1 MGSSH
6 LPRSRR
12 HVDYYELLG
21 VPADASL
28 REIEQAYWQATKER
42 RELLPQLN
50 EAYEVL
56 GDANRRLT
64 YDSQRSPSDVETPA
78 PTGSQPLR
86 PNPDRNKLRWYL
98 Q

>member
-1 MGSSH
+1 MGSPQ
-6 LPRSRR
+6 LPRSKRS
-12 HVDYYELLG
+12 VDYYELLG
-21 VPADASL
+21 VSADATF
-28 REIEQAYWQATKER
+28 RDIEEAYWDATKNR

-56 GDANRRLT
+56 GDANRRLA
-64 YDSQRSPSDVETPA
+64 YDAQRVVPEAKPA
-78 PTGSQPLR
+78 VTDSESLR

>member
-1 MGSSH
+1 MGSH
-6 LPRSRR
+6 LSYSKQRF
-12 HVDYYELLG
+12 DYYEVLG
-21 VPADASL
+21 VAADASL

-56 GDANRRLT
+56 GDADRRMA
-64 YDSQRSPSDVETPA
+64 YDKQRVPPPEKPE
-78 PTGSQPLR
+78 PIGSQPLR